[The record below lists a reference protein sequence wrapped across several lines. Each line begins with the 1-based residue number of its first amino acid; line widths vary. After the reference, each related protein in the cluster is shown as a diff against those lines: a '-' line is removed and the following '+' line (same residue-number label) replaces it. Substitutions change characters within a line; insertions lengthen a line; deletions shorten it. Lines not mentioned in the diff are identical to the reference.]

1 MQKMIICLR
10 RRPDL
15 TLDAFRQDW
24 RDIHAPLVAEHAATL
39 GIKRYVQVYGL
50 EVAPTGGRPEG
61 FDGIGEVWVESVEA
75 FTAAAAPRRYRR
87 ARARRERRVSH
98 GSVALASD
106 LRNGDPDHRLGWS
119 ASGVEKENEC
129 ADSLYH

>member
-15 TLDAFRQDW
+15 TVEAFWQHW
-24 RDIHAPLVAEHAATL
+24 RDIHAPLVAKHAATL
-39 GIKRYVQVYGL
+39 GIKRYVQVYAL

-75 FTAAAAPRRYRR
+75 FRTAAATPL
-87 ARARRERRVSH
+87 
-98 GSVALASD
+98 GALAARELGESAAFLTD
-106 LRNGDPDHRLGWS
+106 LSRSPRTFGTEIPIIR
-119 ASGVEKENEC
+119 
-129 ADSLYH
+129 